1 MIGEKLTTDSKNEAI
16 ICPSDSVDLNNM
28 TEEQR
33 KRYEHSCN
41 TLINAAREV
50 ISESK
55 KEKNTS
61 SMANDLNK
69 QKSEQTSIPISVCL
83 NEGVSLKDMS
93 DEERLELNK
102 GIQSMVERAQEL
114 FADDSKWKPE
124 PPQS

>member
-61 SMANDLNK
+61 SMANDLTK

>member
-1 MIGEKLTTDSKNEAI
+1 MIGEKLTTDSKNEAF

-61 SMANDLNK
+61 SMANDLIK